1 MLHTRVLL
9 KAGLVFGLAAL
20 AGVAYVQA
28 QPGQQR
34 GGAQPSS
41 GAGAASDSAEQ
52 VVIQREAPKLIE
64 PDAYQV
70 PLYLEPVRSLALTP
84 LVDGVVSGVLV
95 KTGQKLTPQ
104 AEAVRLDPAELQLLV
119 ERAKANHR
127 AAQIEAKIA
136 GSTGDNDQKAL
147 AEAKLQAAKADL
159 DLAELRLQRA
169 IIRLPFAAEV
179 LRVHVIEGE
188 LVRGGQ
194 PVVTIGDTSAMK
206 VEIPVDRQT
215 QAGQSIELRV
225 EDRTVQ
231 GKVETILPLSAKF
244 EPLRDVVNSAA
255 SAIVVI
261 DNGSGEWRPG
271 QTVYASLIPQHP
283 VAQVPTA
290 AVQNAMDG
298 TRKVQVVRDGVV
310 RDIGVEILSSVGT
323 DRVYVSGPLVPG
335 DEVIVSTSQP
345 LADGTQ
351 VRPAADELAESAE
364 RGRGPQAPRVRGGGF

>member
-9 KAGLVFGLAAL
+9 KTGLVFGLAAL
-20 AGVAYVQA
+20 AGVAYVHA

-34 GGAQPSS
+34 GGTQPSS
-41 GAGAASDSAEQ
+41 GSGPEADPAAQ

-70 PLYLEPVRSLALTP
+70 PLYLEPRRSLALTP
-84 LVDGVVSGVLV
+84 LVDGVVSAVLT
-95 KTGQKLTPQ
+95 KPGQKMTPQ
-104 AEAVRLDPAELQLLV
+104 AEAIRLDPAELQLIV

-136 GSTGDNDQKAL
+136 GSKGDGDQREL
-147 AEAKLQAAKADL
+147 AEAKLQAARADL

-169 IIRLPFAAEV
+169 TVRVPFAAEV
-179 LRVHVIEGE
+179 LRAHVIEGE
-188 LVRGGQ
+188 LVRAGQ
-194 PVVTIGDTSAMK
+194 PVVTIGDTSVMK

-231 GKVETILPLSAKF
+231 GKVETILPLSEKF
-244 EPLRDVVNSAA
+244 EPLRDVINSAA
-255 SAIVVI
+255 SAVVVI

-283 VAQVPTA
+283 VAQVPTG
-290 AVQNAMDG
+290 AVQNGMDG
-298 TRKVQVVRDGVV
+298 TRKLQVVRDGVV
-310 RDIGVEILSSVGT
+310 RDLTVEILSSVGN

-335 DEVIVSTSQP
+335 DEVIVSTSQQLP
-345 LADGTQ
+345 DGTQ
-351 VRPAADELAESAE
+351 VRPAAAELAAESGD
-364 RGRGPQAPRVRGGGF
+364 RGRGRQPPRARRGF